1 MNIDQNRCGQAN
13 GNCTRFGCRFLVKKT
28 IGCIG
33 IPILGFRLRPSSAL
47 SCLLL
52 TVGLLLLVGCGRHSG
67 PACYEISGLVT
78 YNGQP
83 VPAGYILFAPDKTK
97 GNDGPGVN
105 AEIRDGKY
113 RTPAGQ
119 GVIGGPHTATING
132 YDGKKFQAG
141 PISNPMGRPVAV
153 PIQVALDL
161 PKQASTHDFALPV
174 NAKKIK

>member
-1 MNIDQNRCGQAN
+1 MNIEQNRCSQVTEN
-13 GNCTRFGCRFLVKKT
+13 GTRLGCRYLVKKN
-28 IGCIG
+28 IGDVG
-33 IPILGFRLRPSSAL
+33 IPIPGFRLRLSSAL

-52 TVGLLLLVGCGRHSG
+52 TVGLLLLTGCGRPSG

-119 GVIGGPHTATING
+119 GVIGGPHTATISG

-141 PISNPMGRPVAV
+141 PISNPMGRPLAV